1 VKVLGGIEKCSENQ
15 KSFDSKNTLGIIKRD
30 LFEVLDVLNKN
41 SDNYI
46 AENLFKIIGAHNPLF
61 DDNYYGAQDL
71 TYKILKNQKIPS
83 KGLYINDGSG
93 LSRRN
98 LVTTEALV
106 KIIENISKQSY
117 GERFIQCLAIAGS
130 DGTLRKR
137 MKNTA
142 AEDIL
147 IGKTGT
153 LRNVSALTG
162 VTTTLD
168 GEKLAYAF
176 IFNGNNVGK
185 YKSVENE
192 LGELISQFFY
202 FNEEH

>member
-1 VKVLGGIEKCSENQ
+1 
-15 KSFDSKNTLGIIKRD
+15 
-30 LFEVLDVLNKN
+30 
-41 SDNYI
+41 
-46 AENLFKIIGAHNPLF
+46 
-61 DDNYYGAQDL
+61 
-71 TYKILKNQKIPS
+71 
-83 KGLYINDGSG
+83 
-93 LSRRN
+93 
-98 LVTTEALV
+98 
-106 KIIENISKQSY
+106 
-117 GERFIQCLAIAGS
+117 
-130 DGTLRKR
+130 

-153 LRNVSALTG
+153 LRNVSGLSG

-176 IFNGNNVGK
+176 IFNGNSVGK
-185 YKSVENE
+185 YKEVENE